1 MTLLIKAKR
10 AASWS
15 LLDNVVNQLTKLL
28 LLIYLARMLSPSDF
42 GLMAMIAIFS
52 SVSEVIVNSGFSQ
65 ALIQRSKKVTNSELN
80 TALYANIFISMTLYA
95 SVYLLSPLIAT
106 FYGNEE
112 LVSLTRVVFI
122 SIIFNS
128 FALVPKSIITIDVD
142 FKKHAH
148 INIASSLIASSVAVY
163 VAYNGL
169 GYWALAGMVVSR
181 SISSCLLA
189 YFISKWKPSLIFS
202 FSDLKRMFK
211 FGSNLL
217 VAGLISNVVN
227 NLYSVLLGKYTN
239 ATQLGFYQQ
248 GNNYTNLLA
257 VTLTSVV
264 QGVTYPIMTQVQ
276 ENKDRL
282 VKIYTKVISLTTL
295 IAFPVFFGFASIS
308 NDFVNV
314 FMGAQWG
321 NVAYI
326 ITILSFSKLPLAIS
340 SVNMNIL
347 SAIGR
352 SDLFLKT
359 DLVKV
364 PIFIST
370 LVISLPYGIY
380 AVAISQVVN
389 TLIAFCIN
397 TYYPGKL
404 LGFGLFKQ
412 VKLIFPVFL
421 ISLLMFFSVS
431 LINLG
436 NDLSTLFMKVTIG
449 FLLYILLCY
458 IFKPSAFQLAVSI
471 LLKNKYESKY

>member
-1 MTLLIKAKR
+1 MTLLLKAKR

-15 LLDNVVNQLTKLL
+15 LLDNVFNQLTKLI

-80 TALYANIFISMTLYA
+80 TALYANILISVTLYA
-95 SVYLLSPLIAT
+95 FVYSLSPLIAS

-112 LVSLTRVVFI
+112 LVSLTRVVFV

-128 FALVPKSIITIDVD
+128 FALVPKSVITIDVD
-142 FKKHAH
+142 FKRHAH
-148 INIASSLIASSVAVY
+148 INIVSSLIASCAAVY
-163 VAYNGL
+163 LAYRGL

-181 SISSCLLA
+181 SISSCFLA
-189 YFISKWKPSLIFS
+189 YFISKWKPSLVFS
-202 FSDLKRMFK
+202 LSDLRRMFK

-257 VTLTSVV
+257 VTLTSIV

-282 VKIYTKVISLTTL
+282 VRIYAKVISVTTL
-295 IAFPVFFGFASIS
+295 IAFPIFFGFASIS
-308 NDFVNV
+308 NEFVNV
-314 FMGAQWG
+314 FMGDQWES
-321 NVAYI
+321 VAYI

-370 LVISLPYGIY
+370 LVFSLPYGIY
-380 AVAISQVVN
+380 AVAISQVAN

-412 VKLIFPVFL
+412 VKSMLPAFL
-421 ISLLMFFSVS
+421 ISLVMFFTVS

-436 NDLSTLFMKVTIG
+436 NDLGTLFAKVIVG
-449 FLLYILLCY
+449 FLLYISLCY
-458 IFKPSAFQLAVSI
+458 IFRLSAFQLAISI
-471 LLKNKYESKY
+471 LLKNKYESKN